1 MIFSDSLI
9 IVISVTIVILTSFV
23 SGGVRNNSR
32 STRCVSNYATV
43 SEPIANR
50 TISGSNFGNNS
61 NITLISDLLHVDNST
76 ISSPLKPTSGEN
88 IQSGF
93 NFTDNSGLI
102 MEQLAVFVSSGNYSD
117 IFSKPIE
124 DIKSSLLVVPDADIS
139 DGTISQQ
146 RNAHTSPSNNQEY
159 SSDTFFYVSN
169 PEKHTSQNCYII
181 KMKESVK
188 KNTFDKL
195 SEIFGAIDA
204 KIYKKYKHGFF
215 GYSICF
221 AENILP
227 LALMKEIPAIEFIER
242 DNIVKSSQIQ
252 EKAPWG
258 LARLNS
264 PDPRSNY
271 FSFEATGEGVTV
283 YVIDSGLV
291 ETKGKD
297 CINFPDFINF

>member
-1 MIFSDSLI
+1 MIYSDALI
-9 IVISVTIVILTSFV
+9 IVLSVTIVILTSNV
-23 SGGVRNNSR
+23 SGGVRNNSC
-32 STRCVSNYATV
+32 STRSVSNYATV
-43 SEPIANR
+43 SEPITN
-50 TISGSNFGNNS
+50 TTIISGNDFGQNS
-61 NITLISDLLHVDNST
+61 NITLISDHLYVDNST
-76 ISSPLKPTSGEN
+76 IPPSLKPTNGEN
-88 IQSGF
+88 QSGF

-102 MEQLAVFVSSGNYSD
+102 MEQLATFVSSGNYSD

-124 DIKSSLLVVPDADIS
+124 DIKSSLLVVPDVDIS
-139 DGTISQQ
+139 EGTISQQ
-146 RNAHTSPSNNQEY
+146 RNVHSSPSNNQEY

-221 AENILP
+221 SENILP

-252 EKAPWG
+252 ERAPWG
-258 LARLNS
+258 LARLNN

-291 ETKGKD
+291 ETKGKNY
-297 CINFPDFINF
+297 INFRDFINF